1 MSRLISIR
9 RLYLI
14 LFQCFL
20 TVFLVHCSSSEIEDQ
35 QAVEQMDVFKVSDTH
50 LSKFL
55 EKYEAFV
62 SDLSEK
68 HREQLQV
75 FLAEKDESNNGS
87 RTATVTCDC
96 PGQSSCSC
104 STWLSECCICWS
116 ATTHEGAC
124 GSYGGFCSCRTG
136 PKENPSLGRTV
147 VENFVTI
154 KALNFRETIRFLE
167 SKGIDTKLLKT
178 AFFELEKE
186 ALPLENELRN

>member
-1 MSRLISIR
+1 MSRLISLR
-9 RLYLI
+9 RLCLI
-14 LFQCFL
+14 LFQGFL
-20 TVFLVHCSSSEIEDQ
+20 IVFLVHCSTSEIEDQ
-35 QAVEQMDVFKVSDTH
+35 QVAEQLDMFRVSNTE

-62 SDLSEK
+62 SALSEK
-68 HREQLQV
+68 QKEQLQI
-75 FLAEKDESNNGS
+75 FLNEKNEANDGS

-116 ATTHEGAC
+116 AATHEGAC
-124 GSYGGFCSCRTG
+124 GSYAGFCTCRTG
-136 PKENPSLGRTV
+136 PKEDASLARTA

-167 SKGIDTKLLKT
+167 RIGIDTKLLKS
-178 AFFELEKE
+178 AFAELEKQ
-186 ALPLENELRN
+186 ALPLENY